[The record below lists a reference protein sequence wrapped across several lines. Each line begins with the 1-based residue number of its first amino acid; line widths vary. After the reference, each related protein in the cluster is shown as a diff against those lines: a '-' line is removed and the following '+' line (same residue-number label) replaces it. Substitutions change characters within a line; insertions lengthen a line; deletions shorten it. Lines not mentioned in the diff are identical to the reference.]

1 MVYRANCVRPV
12 YAVYGKDEGDHTVA
26 VVYVHNPNQIDT
38 VRSILILEHED
49 VIATDVRIETMK
61 FEGWK
66 VIG

>member
-1 MVYRANCVRPV
+1 MLFRSNCVRPI
-12 YAVYGKDEGDHTVA
+12 YSVYGKDEGDHAVA

-38 VRSILILEHED
+38 VRSMLFLEYDE
-49 VIATDVRIETMK
+49 VVATEVRIETMK

>member
-1 MVYRANCVRPV
+1 MLFRSNCIRPV

-26 VVYVHNPNQIDT
+26 VVYVHFPNQIDT
-38 VRSILILEHED
+38 VRSMLFLEYEE
-49 VIATDVRIETMK
+49 VVATEVRIETMK